1 MDSFGH
7 FSDEKNVEKDEAGGF
22 TALRLLR
29 VERRNN
35 NNNNARAFDD
45 DDGLSF

>member
-1 MDSFGH
+1 M
-7 FSDEKNVEKDEAGGF
+7 EKDEAGG

-29 VERRNN
+29 VERRRRRNNNN
-35 NNNNARAFDD
+35 NNNNAHAFD

>member
-7 FSDEKNVEKDEAGGF
+7 FSDEKNVEKDEAGG

-29 VERRNN
+29 VERRN